1 MSVDPGVRG
10 VTIDATGI
18 DGLEYYFD
26 AFPDKAAQAMSIA
39 INYAARGP
47 AIDLATEQMYKEVNF
62 PPGYIE
68 DDRLGVKQFS
78 TPTQLEAVITGRDRP
93 TSLARFQEGATF
105 GGRRGKA
112 GSSKP
117 ASNVTVTIHPGDPQ
131 PFPGGFLIGLRAGKT
146 AGGNVGFAIRLR
158 PGEKINNKLGRQP
171 IEIFP
176 NVFLLYSV
184 SVDQAFGMVAHEI
197 APEVTDALEKEFLR
211 QFNRLIGDA

>member
-10 VTIDATGI
+10 VVIDASGI
-18 DGLEYYFD
+18 AGLEAYFD
-26 AFPDKAAQAMSIA
+26 AFPAKAAQAMSIA

-105 GGRRGKA
+105 SGKRGKRGKNA
-112 GSSKP
+112 PGAPP
-117 ASNVTVTIHPGDPQ
+117 ASNVTVTIHPGEPQ
-131 PFPGGFLIGLRAGKT
+131 PFPGAFLVGLFAGKVL
-146 AGGNVGFAIRLR
+146 GGNVGFAIRLR
-158 PGEKINNKLGRQP
+158 PGDPVRGKSIGRQP
-171 IEIFP
+171 VQIWP
-176 NVFLLYSV
+176 GVFLLYSV
-184 SVDQAFGMVAHEI
+184 SVDQAFGMVRHEI
-197 APEVTDALEKEFLR
+197 APAVMDALEKEFIR
-211 QFNRLIGDA
+211 Q